1 MAGIEKARC
10 GQRAFDSFKLSLQA
24 CLLAQCSSLFGMLP
38 RQIYIGT
45 AEMTISSSLL
55 VDRTQQIQLTD
66 NAGRAQGEVF
76 ANQLSN
82 LVFADF
88 AGAEGFNQNGNRMCY
103 ADSVCQLDFAFIC

>member
-1 MAGIEKARC
+1 
-10 GQRAFDSFKLSLQA
+10 
-24 CLLAQCSSLFGMLP
+24 MLP
-38 RQIYIGT
+38 RQINIGT

-82 LVFADF
+82 LVLADF
-88 AGAEGFNQNGNRMCY
+88 AGAEGFNQNRNRMCY
-103 ADSVCQLDFAFIC
+103 ADSVCQLDLSAKPAATIFLAT